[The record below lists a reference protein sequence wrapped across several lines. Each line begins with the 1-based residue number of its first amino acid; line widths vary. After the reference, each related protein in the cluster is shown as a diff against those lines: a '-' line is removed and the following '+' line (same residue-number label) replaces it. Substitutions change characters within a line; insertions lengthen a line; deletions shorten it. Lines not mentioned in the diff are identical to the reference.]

1 MRSRS
6 IFRHRGAG
14 RSSTHSAEGTIWKV
28 YVHEAPTDGK
38 ANEAVRKLIAKHLK
52 VAQSAVQI
60 VSGKSSKLKWVEIQ
74 S

>member
-1 MRSRS
+1 VKLQVRVQT
-6 IFRHRGAG
+6 
-14 RSSTHSAEGTIWKV
+14 RSSQEKVVSEGTIWKV